1 MDQLMERRKGGRK
14 EGRYVRKVKLQ
25 CLIAEDV
32 NEELRQ
38 LIQQKYKYYTR
49 GLLGWEVEQALR
61 AWLAMHTEAQ
71 RERLINKTNPN
82 FAVAQV
88 FLQVK
93 QYLMD
98 NYYEELIPG
107 TTVPLKILEKAIIAT
122 RGADKRTVRKWLET
136 FYRMGLI
143 KPISNATW
151 ELTA

>member
-1 MDQLMERRKGGRK
+1 MDHKKEK
-14 EGRYVRKVKLQ
+14 EGRNVRKVKLQ
-25 CLIAEDV
+25 CYID
-32 NEELRQ
+32 EEVDSKLRQ
-38 LIQQKYKYYTR
+38 LIQLKYKEYAP
-49 GLLGWEVEQALR
+49 GLLGREVEMALR
-61 AWLAMHTEAQ
+61 AWLAMHMEAQ
-71 RERLINKTNPN
+71 RGRLINKTNPN
-82 FAVAQV
+82 FAVARV

-107 TTVPLKILEKAIIAT
+107 MTVPLKILEKAIIAT